1 MEVLSLGPLYAV
13 GLPWQRQSRD
23 WLLTVVC
30 KATFDLTA
38 GELRLSAGQEP
49 INESDNHWD
58 DDVRRSVYAPNDM
71 APFKKGVD
79 VTLVGNAYA
88 PHRQPCRSVLARLVV
103 GTVDKAIEVHAD
115 RAWSGEAQIADG
127 PPFTQMPLRYERAQG
142 GPGTPNPVGIVIQP
156 GPLPNLHPAR
166 RPGTLQDDGSPVGF
180 APIGAGWPQRESRL
194 RRHRGSFSHVDW
206 FNRPLPDDIEVEYFN
221 AAPADQRLTEIAAD
235 QEFILE
241 NMHPE
246 HTRLVGRLPGI
257 RPQAFVERHRAAPQ
271 ELNMVADGLWF
282 DTDRAICTLTW
293 RAQVPLAARDEQ
305 GRVLIVLP
313 PARRKFDWN
322 EVQRLVHAQTTSKS
336 GSTKSPIA
344 AAAPSQPP
352 QAPRVPT
359 SSPSQSQM
367 RAPAAPRVQPAPTS
381 KVSNVFEE
389 DSHETAVLSFDE
401 LAQLE
406 NIKAPHWLA
415 GRGQPAA
422 GATAP
427 GAATPS
433 SPAATPIA
441 MAPAPAAPMAPAP
454 VAPVATPP
462 PMVARPVPA
471 PAKVATVIPPAP
483 VEMPRQTIADTPA
496 PVVQRDVS
504 PWAAA
509 AAAAGPMAA
518 PTHTPVAA
526 PMNTSPVTAEESRAV
541 SPMRAPRR
549 ASVDV
554 VDLLWFDPASVP
566 RIRSAFPAIVDE
578 LEFEPVDPKH
588 DLPMDDPNASRDR
601 HDVFGV
607 LTKAHSTDG
616 RGLSRSMLD
625 SVSETG
631 RFTPP
636 VVAMSGELR
645 FPFDEVELLG
655 AMVAAI
661 SPLVTPENKKLE
673 EALGAAREVQKTPML
688 QSPTSIESVL
698 TDLRDA
704 LRQTKRAATSAQ
716 LDSHIERVLL
726 EQRKYQ
732 KRSVFGDEQI
742 RALFLPAGESAA
754 IPMYLPATLTTK
766 LPLVLRMKVRF
777 LAEAHAQ
784 QDQYESH
791 GHALRA
797 IALGR
802 VVAIE
807 GWR

>member
-13 GLPWQRQSRD
+13 GLPWQRQGRD

-30 KATFDLTA
+30 KATFDLGP

-49 INESDNHWD
+49 INEGDNHWD

-79 VTLVGNAYA
+79 VTLVGSAYA

-103 GTVDKAIEVHAD
+103 GTIDKAVEVHAD
-115 RAWSGEAQIADG
+115 RAWTGEAQITDG
-127 PPFTQMPLRYERAQG
+127 PPFVQMPLRYERAQG

-166 RPGTLQDDGSPVGF
+166 RAGTLQDDGSPVGF
-180 APIGAGWPQRESRL
+180 APIAAGWPQRETRL
-194 RRHRGSFSHVDW
+194 RRHRGNFPHADW
-206 FNRPLPDDIEVEYFN
+206 FTRPLPDDIEVEYFN
-221 AAPADQRLTEIAAD
+221 VSPADQRLTEIASD
-235 QEFILE
+235 QEFVLE

-246 HTRLVGRLPGI
+246 QARLVGRLPGI
-257 RPQAFVERHRAAPQ
+257 RPQAFVERHRTAPQ
-271 ELNMVADGLWF
+271 ELSLVADGLWF

-305 GRVLIVLP
+305 GRILVVLP
-313 PARRKFDWN
+313 PARRKLDWN
-322 EVQRLVHAQTTSKS
+322 EVQRLVQAQTASKS
-336 GSTKSPIA
+336 ASSKGPVA
-344 AAAPSQPP
+344 ASAAPQQPSRTPTVIPGHTP
-352 QAPRVPT
+352 QRSA
-359 SSPSQSQM
+359 
-367 RAPAAPRVQPAPTS
+367 AAPRVQNAPPN
-381 KVSNVFEE
+381 KGPNVFEE
-389 DSHETAVLSFDE
+389 DSVETAVLSFDE

-406 NIKAPHWLA
+406 NINAPHWLA
-415 GRGQPAA
+415 GRLQQQAAAAAASAVVVSTPQPTPAA
-422 GATAP
+422 SVVSAPIATAP
-427 GAATPS
+427 VAVVA
-433 SPAATPIA
+433 SPPA
-441 MAPAPAAPMAPAP
+441 MVPRPPVAIPAKIPLAAPSAPS
-454 VAPVATPP
+454 
-462 PMVARPVPA
+462 
-471 PAKVATVIPPAP
+471 
-483 VEMPRQTIADTPA
+483 EMPRQTQAIADMSA
-496 PVVQRDVS
+496 PVASRELS

-509 AAAAGPMAA
+509 AAAGPIVT
-518 PTHTPVAA
+518 PTHTSVAAPVAA
-526 PMNTSPVTAEESRAV
+526 LPAPAEEPRASGPLRV
-541 SPMRAPRR
+541 PRR

-566 RIRSAFPAIVDE
+566 RIRSAFPAIIDE

-607 LTKAHSTDG
+607 LTKALSTDG
-616 RGLSRSMLD
+616 RGLARSMLD

-636 VVAMSGELR
+636 VVAMAGELR

-688 QSPTSIESVL
+688 QSPSSIESVL
-698 TDLRDA
+698 NDLRDA
-704 LRQTKRAATSAQ
+704 LRQSKRAAMSAQ

-742 RALFLPAGESAA
+742 RTLFLPAGENAT
-754 IPMYLPATLTTK
+754 IPTYLPASLTTK

-791 GHALRA
+791 AHALRA